1 MLDFFGYNEVMR
13 IFSWNV
19 NGLRAVLK
27 KGAFQD
33 FLAKY
38 DPDIIC
44 LQETKAKQGQAEV
57 DFEEYE
63 EIWNSAD
70 RAGYS
75 GTAIFTKVRP
85 LSVRFG
91 MFDAQNEQFEWVDQF
106 GDVRTEGRLVT
117 AEFDDFYLVDTYV
130 PNAKDSLERLKFRE
144 TVWDPALLSYM
155 KDLEKTKPVIL
166 CGDMNVAHEEIDLAR
181 PKQNAQH
188 AGFTAEE
195 RQGMTNYLAAGFIDS
210 FRFKNPEKV
219 KYSWWSYRG
228 GARQNNVG
236 WRIDYFLLSES
247 LKEKLV
253 EADICDEVMGSDH
266 CPVMIE
272 VKDLSLNANM
282 VEMAVVNPKVVL
294 AEEVLAKTPE
304 TMQARLDLGEQNG
317 GF

>member
-1 MLDFFGYNEVMR
+1 MLYNRGMR

-27 KGAFQD
+27 KGAFQE
-33 FLAKY
+33 FLANY

-91 MFDAQNEQFEWVDQF
+91 MFDAQNEEFEWVDQF

-117 AEFDDFYLVDTYV
+117 AEFDDFYLVDAYV

-155 KDLEKTKPVIL
+155 KELEKTKPVIL

-181 PKQNAQH
+181 PKQNVQH
-188 AGFTAEE
+188 AGFTKEE
-195 RQGMTNYLAAGFIDS
+195 RQGMTNYLSAGFIDS

-236 WRIDYFLLSES
+236 WRIDYFLLSDS
-247 LKEKLV
+247 LKGKLV
-253 EADICDEVMGSDH
+253 EAEICDEVMGSDH

-272 VKDLSLNANM
+272 MKDLSLNANM
-282 VEMAVVNPKVVL
+282 VEMAVVNPKIVL
-294 AEEVLAKTPE
+294 TEEVLTKTPE
-304 TMQARLDLGEQNG
+304 TMQASLDLGD
-317 GF
+317 

>member
-1 MLDFFGYNEVMR
+1 MLYNRDMR

-27 KGAFQD
+27 KGAFQE
-33 FLAKY
+33 FLANY

-91 MFDAQNEQFEWVDQF
+91 MFDAQNEEFEWVDQF

-117 AEFDDFYLVDTYV
+117 AEFDDFYLVDAYV

-155 KDLEKTKPVIL
+155 KELEKTKPVIL

-181 PKQNAQH
+181 PKQNVQH
-188 AGFTAEE
+188 AGFTKEE
-195 RQGMTNYLAAGFIDS
+195 RQGMTNYLSAGFIDS

-236 WRIDYFLLSES
+236 WRIDYFLLSDS
-247 LKEKLV
+247 LKSKLV
-253 EADICDEVMGSDH
+253 EAEICDEVMGSDH

-272 VKDLSLNANM
+272 MKDLSLNANM
-282 VEMAVVNPKVVL
+282 VEMAVVNPIIVL
-294 AEEVLAKTPE
+294 TEEVLTKTPE
-304 TMQARLDLGEQNG
+304 TMQASLDLGD
-317 GF
+317 

>member
-304 TMQARLDLGEQNG
+304 TMQARLDLGE
-317 GF
+317 

>member
-1 MLDFFGYNEVMR
+1 MK

-27 KGAFQD
+27 KGAFQE
-33 FLAKY
+33 FLVNY

-57 DFEEYE
+57 DFDEYE

-91 MFDAQNEQFEWVDQF
+91 MFDEQNEQFEWVDQF

-117 AEFDDFYLVDTYV
+117 AEFDDFYLVNTYV
-130 PNAKDSLERLKFRE
+130 PNAKDSLERLEFRE
-144 TVWDPALLSYM
+144 TVWDPALLGYM
-155 KDLEKTKPVIL
+155 KELEKTKPVIL

-181 PKQNAQH
+181 PKQNMRH
-188 AGFTAEE
+188 AGFTKEE

-266 CPVMIE
+266 CPVMVE
-272 VKDLSLNANM
+272 LKDLSLNANM
-282 VEMAVVNPKVVL
+282 VEMMVVNPKVVL
-294 AEEVLAKTPE
+294 TEEVVAKTPE
-304 TMQARLDLGEQNG
+304 TVNARLDLEAKG
-317 GF
+317 

>member
-1 MLDFFGYNEVMR
+1 MLYNRDMR

-27 KGAFQD
+27 KGAFQE
-33 FLAKY
+33 FLANY

-91 MFDAQNEQFEWVDQF
+91 MFDAQNEEFEWVDQF

-117 AEFDDFYLVDTYV
+117 AEFDDFYLVDAYV

-155 KDLEKTKPVIL
+155 KELEKTKPVIL

-181 PKQNAQH
+181 PKQNVQH
-188 AGFTAEE
+188 AGFTKEE
-195 RQGMTNYLAAGFIDS
+195 RQGMTNYLSAGFIDS

-236 WRIDYFLLSES
+236 WRIDYFLLSDS
-247 LKEKLV
+247 LKSKLV
-253 EADICDEVMGSDH
+253 EAEICDEVMGSDH

-272 VKDLSLNANM
+272 MKDLSLNANM
-282 VEMAVVNPKVVL
+282 VEMAVVNPKIVL
-294 AEEVLAKTPE
+294 TEEVLAKTPE
-304 TMQARLDLGEQNG
+304 TMQASLDLGD
-317 GF
+317 

>member
-1 MLDFFGYNEVMR
+1 MLYNRDMR

-27 KGAFQD
+27 KGAFQE
-33 FLAKY
+33 FLANY

-91 MFDAQNEQFEWVDQF
+91 MFDAQNEEFEWVDQF

-117 AEFDDFYLVDTYV
+117 AEFDDFYLVDAYV

-155 KDLEKTKPVIL
+155 KELEKTKPVIL

-181 PKQNAQH
+181 PKQNIQH
-188 AGFTAEE
+188 AGFTKEE
-195 RQGMTNYLAAGFIDS
+195 RQGMTNYLSAGFIDS

-236 WRIDYFLLSES
+236 WRIDYFLLSDS
-247 LKEKLV
+247 LKRKLV
-253 EADICDEVMGSDH
+253 EAEICDEVMGSDH

-272 VKDLSLNANM
+272 MKDLSLNANM
-282 VEMAVVNPKVVL
+282 VEMAVVNPKIVL
-294 AEEVLAKTPE
+294 TEEVLTKTPE
-304 TMQARLDLGEQNG
+304 TMQASLDLGD
-317 GF
+317 

>member
-1 MLDFFGYNEVMR
+1 M
-13 IFSWNV
+13 FSWNV

-27 KGAFQD
+27 KGAFQE

-57 DFEEYE
+57 DFDEYE
-63 EIWNSAD
+63 EIWNSAEK
-70 RAGYS
+70 AGYS

-91 MFDAQNEQFEWVDQF
+91 MFDEQNEQFEWVDSF
-106 GDVRTEGRLVT
+106 GDVRTEGRLIT
-117 AEFDDFYLVDTYV
+117 AEFDDFYLVDAYV
-130 PNAKDSLERLKFRE
+130 PNAKDTLERLKFRE
-144 TVWDPALLSYM
+144 MVWDPALLSYM
-155 KDLEKTKPVIL
+155 KELEKTKPVIM
-166 CGDMNVAHEEIDLAR
+166 CGDLNVAHQEIDLAR
-181 PKQNAQH
+181 PKQNVGH
-188 AGFTAEE
+188 AGFTNEE
-195 RQGMTNYLAAGFIDS
+195 RQGMTNYLAAGFVDT

-236 WRIDYFLLSES
+236 WRIDYFLISEA

-253 EADICDEVMGSDH
+253 KADICDEVMGSDH

-272 VKDLSLNANM
+272 MKDLSLNANM
-282 VEMAVVNPKVVL
+282 VEMKVVNPRVVL
-294 AEEVLAKTPE
+294 TEEVITKTPE
-304 TMQARLDLGEQNG
+304 TMQAKLDLGV
-317 GF
+317 

>member
-1 MLDFFGYNEVMR
+1 M
-13 IFSWNV
+13 FSWNV

-27 KGAFQD
+27 KGAFQE

-57 DFEEYE
+57 DLPEYE
-63 EIWNSAD
+63 EIWNSAEK
-70 RAGYS
+70 AGYS

-91 MFDAQNEQFEWVDQF
+91 MFDEQNERFEWVDSF
-106 GDVRTEGRLVT
+106 GDARTEGRLIT
-117 AEFDDFYLVDTYV
+117 AEFDDFYLVDAYV
-130 PNAKDSLERLKFRE
+130 PNAKDSLERLKYRE
-144 TVWDPALLSYM
+144 TVWDPALLEYM
-155 KDLEKTKPVIL
+155 KELEKTKPVIM
-166 CGDMNVAHEEIDLAR
+166 CGDLNVAHQEIDLAR
-181 PKQNAQH
+181 PKQNVGH
-188 AGFTAEE
+188 AGFTNEE
-195 RQGMTNYLAAGFIDS
+195 RQGMTNYLAAGFVDT

-236 WRIDYFLLSES
+236 WRIDYFLISEA

-253 EADICDEVMGSDH
+253 QADICDEVMGSDH

-272 VKDLSLNANM
+272 MKDLSLNANM
-282 VEMAVVNPKVVL
+282 VEMKVVNPRVVL
-294 AEEVLAKTPE
+294 TEEVIAKTPE
-304 TMQARLDLGEQNG
+304 TMQAKLDLGV
-317 GF
+317 

>member
-1 MLDFFGYNEVMR
+1 M
-13 IFSWNV
+13 FSWNV

-27 KGAFQD
+27 KGAFQE

-57 DFEEYE
+57 DLPEYE
-63 EIWNSAD
+63 EIWNSAEK
-70 RAGYS
+70 AGYS

-91 MFDAQNEQFEWVDQF
+91 MFDEQNEQFEWVDSF
-106 GDVRTEGRLVT
+106 GDARTEGRLIT
-117 AEFDDFYLVDTYV
+117 AEFDDFYLIDAYV
-130 PNAKDSLERLKFRE
+130 PNAKDTLERLKFRE
-144 TVWDPALLSYM
+144 TVWDPALLEYM
-155 KDLEKTKPVIL
+155 KELEKTKPVIM
-166 CGDMNVAHEEIDLAR
+166 CGDLNVAHQEIDLAR
-181 PKQNAQH
+181 PKQNVGH
-188 AGFTAEE
+188 AGFTNEE
-195 RQGMTNYLAAGFIDS
+195 RQGMTNYLAAGFVDT

-236 WRIDYFLLSES
+236 WRIDYFLISEA

-253 EADICDEVMGSDH
+253 KADICDEVMGSDH

-272 VKDLSLNANM
+272 MKDLSLNANM
-282 VEMAVVNPKVVL
+282 VEMKVVNPRVVL
-294 AEEVLAKTPE
+294 TEEVITKTPE
-304 TMQARLDLGEQNG
+304 TMQAKLDLGV
-317 GF
+317 

>member
-27 KGAFQD
+27 KGAFRD

-304 TMQARLDLGEQNG
+304 TMQARLDLGE
-317 GF
+317 

>member
-1 MLDFFGYNEVMR
+1 MLYNRDMR

-27 KGAFQD
+27 KGAFQE
-33 FLAKY
+33 FLANY

-91 MFDAQNEQFEWVDQF
+91 MFDAQNEEFEWVDQF

-117 AEFDDFYLVDTYV
+117 AEFDDFYLVDAYV

-155 KDLEKTKPVIL
+155 KELEKTKPVIL

-181 PKQNAQH
+181 PKQNVQH
-188 AGFTAEE
+188 AGFTKEE
-195 RQGMTNYLAAGFIDS
+195 RQGMTNYLSAGFIDS

-236 WRIDYFLLSES
+236 WRIDYFLLSDS
-247 LKEKLV
+247 LKSKLV
-253 EADICDEVMGSDH
+253 EAEICDEVMGSDH

-272 VKDLSLNANM
+272 MKDLSLNANM
-282 VEMAVVNPKVVL
+282 VEMAVVNPKIVL
-294 AEEVLAKTPE
+294 TEEVLTKTPE
-304 TMQARLDLGEQNG
+304 TMQASLDLGD
-317 GF
+317 

>member
-1 MLDFFGYNEVMR
+1 MLYNRDMR

-27 KGAFQD
+27 KGAFQE
-33 FLAKY
+33 FLANY

-91 MFDAQNEQFEWVDQF
+91 MFDTQNEEFEWVDQF

-117 AEFDDFYLVDTYV
+117 AEFDDFYLVDAYV

-155 KDLEKTKPVIL
+155 KELEKTKPVIL

-181 PKQNAQH
+181 PKQNVQH
-188 AGFTAEE
+188 AGFTKEE
-195 RQGMTNYLAAGFIDS
+195 RQGMTNYLSAGFIDS

-236 WRIDYFLLSES
+236 WRIDYFLLSDS
-247 LKEKLV
+247 LKSKLV
-253 EADICDEVMGSDH
+253 EAEICDEVMGSDH

-272 VKDLSLNANM
+272 MKDLSLNANM
-282 VEMAVVNPKVVL
+282 VEMAVVNPKIVL
-294 AEEVLAKTPE
+294 TEEVLTKTPE
-304 TMQARLDLGEQNG
+304 TMQASLDLGD
-317 GF
+317 